1 VYELIKLIKEAV
13 GVRPLIPLALILLAG
28 LAFKT
33 VREYPVK
40 ELLYDRYYLLTVL
53 TIVFA
58 SLGYLIWTSALA
70 ERTPEGRYGIYVARI
85 KGDPNRVIQT
95 RLLEGMAANLAGKAI
110 DANVRIEVK
119 DLKAEFGDQELEQDL
134 PKKATALNATVIVW
148 GTAIDDKT
156 LYPRLWSQQGGLAR
170 SSIPLNVSEISPLAE
185 FAAQA
190 WERVE
195 RLRRIQA
202 GMDQARS
209 GAELGKEIDALRAE
223 IAELR
228 DRLSAGIPSSISSA
242 KPITEKLTAILVGIG
257 DYGGQADLAGPPN
270 DVAALR
276 AALKS
281 RNTGWK
287 ITTLLN
293 KQATKSAIEETI
305 HSATLSLPSDETLL
319 VYFSGH
325 IDPDERGSYRFFLS
339 DIQTSIDV
347 QTLITQTLK
356 AHPRTMFLIDGRFD
370 PSSLVPDVTKQ
381 AAILTAE
388 AQGMA
393 YEAVIKGKSQGAFT
407 AALIDAIKSAS
418 PDRALTVNEVF
429 RFAQV
434 KLKKEYEGAKPR
446 ILAGT
451 DPPSL

>member
-1 VYELIKLIKEAV
+1 VYELIKLIRDAV
-13 GVRPLIPLALILLAG
+13 GVRPLIPLILILLVG

-33 VREYPVK
+33 VRGYPVK

-58 SLGYLIWTSALA
+58 SLGYVIWTSALA

-85 KGDPNRVIQT
+85 KGDPNRIIQT
-95 RLLEGMAANLAGKAI
+95 RLLEGMAASFSGKAS

-119 DLKAEFGDQELEQDL
+119 DLKAEFGDQELEGEL
-134 PKKATALNATVIVW
+134 PRKATALNATVIVW
-148 GTAIDDKT
+148 GTAIDEKT

-170 SSIPLNVSEISPLAE
+170 SSIPLNVSEISPLAD
-185 FAAQA
+185 FAAQV

-195 RLRRIQA
+195 RVHRIQA
-202 GMDQARS
+202 GVDRAKSQ
-209 GAELGKEIDALRAE
+209 AELEKEIDALRAE

-228 DRLSAGIPSSISSA
+228 DRLSAGIPSGISPA
-242 KPITEKLTAILVGIG
+242 KQITEKLSAILVGIG
-257 DYGGQADLAGPPN
+257 DYGGQVDLAGPPN
-270 DVAALR
+270 DIAALR

-281 RNTGWK
+281 RNKAWK

-293 KQATKSAIEETI
+293 KNATKITIEETI
-305 HSATLSLPSDETLL
+305 RSAALSLPSDETLL

-339 DIQTSIDV
+339 DIQTSIDI
-347 QTLITQTLK
+347 QTVIIQTLK
-356 AHPRTMFLIDGRFD
+356 THPRTLFLIDGRFD
-370 PSSLVPDVTKQ
+370 PSFLASDVTKQ
-381 AAILTAE
+381 AAVLTAE

-393 YEAVIKGKSQGAFT
+393 YESLIKGKAQGAFT
-407 AALIDAIKSAS
+407 AALVDALKSAAS
-418 PDRALTVNEVF
+418 DRALAVDEAF
-429 RFAQV
+429 RYVEA
-434 KLKKEYEGAKPR
+434 KLKREYEGARPR
-446 ILAGT
+446 IIVGA